1 VRQAQIKLRE
11 LNKEELLNRE
21 DIKELSRQA
30 EAGRKEARSQ
40 RSQYKSGSANYL
52 NWDREY
58 RKYASVTN
66 QIHSVKNSQHE
77 EPFSHPRYWAAFT
90 CSGLR

>member
-30 EAGRKEARSQ
+30 EAGRKQARNQ
-40 RSQYKSGSANYL
+40 RSQYESGSANYW

-66 QIHSVKNSQHE
+66 QIHSVKNSQHK